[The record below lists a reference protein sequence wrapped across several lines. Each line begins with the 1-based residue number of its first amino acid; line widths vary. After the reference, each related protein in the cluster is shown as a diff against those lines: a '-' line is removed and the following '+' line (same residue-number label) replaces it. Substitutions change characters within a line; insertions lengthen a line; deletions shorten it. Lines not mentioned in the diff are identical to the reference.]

1 MALEL
6 KITIDELLIR
16 MKTNIP
22 DKSLVNVDFNRNMLH
37 FSPDMRKPE
46 GVLNTYPYFTSDI
59 QYPSQL
65 ENLEYIDRIEFFFN
79 KQEFTKRLKPLAKDK
94 TLDEEQSKINSEKN
108 ILTTLKLLFP
118 TTFPVVD
125 NLHESYDLIIK
136 KDSTLPLYAYLKNP
150 FYRRFYYSHLNLNGS
165 IFTFKKITWLND
177 ILNNPVYQQLFIEYN
192 RIVPPINKYLDDI
205 SDNNDKL
212 HKDIVEN
219 AEEITNKDTGLLEK
233 MLNASGEYFFTGRIK
248 EFIESLNIIYESSV
262 SDLNESESES
272 EKNEKITK
280 AIKNITELAT
290 DWKISEKKSS
300 SKYPELKKEIESKKS
315 SIIENIEKIKKN
327 YEEETNIKRCFKER
341 FTDLS
346 KESDFT
352 IPSEFEN
359 DLKNFLITTLSQYR
373 RPIRISSNH
382 KLQKYLEQ
390 KTNVDTVNFFYFL
403 EKAYQAFMNNSEFDT
418 ELKDLVNIG
427 VSTLTPGT
435 VGQRKREIHI
445 NCEFIGGEVNSKNIK
460 DIYCPFV
467 SDTLG
472 NKLKDYIEQNNIN
485 TSFWQLKTSEP
496 IFNIETNESTIV
508 NNNDSSGEKNYNN
521 TSSTNKNRDFLQN
534 SSNKTDSIVKK
545 VDEGAKNNFQSKIM
559 FNKGYSKEINEKI
572 KNVNSYKPD
581 LLLKSDNMYDFINS
595 RDKSITNFIT
605 EWNKDQYKNV
615 DLLVSM
621 QSKIKEYEAN
631 IDGAN
636 TKFKNKDFTTEQE
649 RLENKYKIASYNL
662 LIEVLKVLI
671 IDEDKKQRLNK
682 GGKSKTMRK
691 KSKSTKRNTL
701 KK

>member
-136 KDSTLPLYAYLKNP
+136 KESTLPLYAYLKNP

-212 HKDIVEN
+212 HKDIVQN
-219 AEEITNKDTGLLEK
+219 ADEIDNPDTGLLK
-233 MLNASGEYFFTGRIK
+233 QMLNASEENNFTVRIK
-248 EFIESLNIIYESSV
+248 DFIDSLDIIKKSSV
-262 SDLNESESES
+262 SDLTESES
-272 EKNEKITK
+272 EKTEKITK
-280 AIKNITELAT
+280 AIKNITDLAT

-300 SKYPELKKEIESKKS
+300 SKYPELKKEIDSKKS

-341 FTDLS
+341 FSDLS

-352 IPSEFEN
+352 LPSEFEN

-390 KTNVDTVNFFYFL
+390 KTNLDTVNFFYFL
-403 EKAYQAFMNNSEFDT
+403 EKAYQAFMNNNEFDT

-496 IFNIETNESTIV
+496 IFNIDTNESTNATSDTSDPKND
-508 NNNDSSGEKNYNN
+508 NNI
-521 TSSTNKNRDFLQN
+521 SSTNKNRDFLQK
-534 SSNKTDSIVKK
+534 SSNKTESIVKK

-581 LLLKSDNMYDFINS
+581 LLLKSDNMYDFIS
-595 RDKSITNFIT
+595 SKDKSITNFIT

-636 TKFKNKDFTTEQE
+636 TKFKNRDFTTEQE

>member
-125 NLHESYDLIIK
+125 NLHESYDLIVK

-212 HKDIVEN
+212 HKDIVQN
-219 AEEITNKDTGLLEK
+219 ADEIDNPDTGLLK
-233 MLNASGEYFFTGRIK
+233 QMLNASEEDDFTIRIK
-248 EFIESLNIIYESSV
+248 DFIESLNIIKNSSV
-262 SDLNESESES
+262 SELSESES
-272 EKNEKITK
+272 EKTETITK
-280 AIKNITELAT
+280 AIKDITELAEG
-290 DWKISEKKSS
+290 WKISQNKKS
-300 SKYPELKKEIESKKS
+300 KLYPELKKEIDSKKS
-315 SIIENIEKIKKN
+315 SIIENIEKIRKN

-341 FTDLS
+341 FSDLS
-346 KESDFT
+346 KEFDFSL
-352 IPSEFEN
+352 PSEFEN

-390 KTNVDTVNFFYFL
+390 KTNLDTVNFFYFL
-403 EKAYQAFMNNSEFDT
+403 EKAYQAFMNNNEFDT

-445 NCEFIGGEVNSKNIK
+445 NCEFIGGEVNSKNIT

-496 IFNIETNESTIV
+496 IFNIDTNESTNAIT
-508 NNNDSSGEKNYNN
+508 NTPDPKNYN
-521 TSSTNKNRDFLQN
+521 TSSTDKNRDLLQN
-534 SSNKTDSIVKK
+534 SSNKTESIVKK
-545 VDEGAKNNFQSKIM
+545 MDEGAKNNFQSKIM

-581 LLLKSDNMYDFINS
+581 LLLKSDNMYDFISS

-605 EWNKDQYKNV
+605 QWNKDQYKNV

>member
-6 KITIDELLIR
+6 NITIDELLIR

-22 DKSLVNVDFNRNMLH
+22 DKSLVNVDFNRSMLH
-37 FSPDMRKPE
+37 IPSDMRKPE

-59 QYPSQL
+59 KYPSQL
-65 ENLEYIDRIEFFFN
+65 ENLDYIDRIEFFFN
-79 KQEFTKRLKPLAKDK
+79 KQEFTKRLKPYAKEK
-94 TLDEEQSKINSEKN
+94 TLDEELTKSNSEKN
-108 ILTTLKLLFP
+108 VLTTLKLLFP

-136 KDSTLPLYAYLKNP
+136 RDSTLPLWAYIKNP

-165 IFTFKKITWLND
+165 IFTFKKVTWLND
-177 ILNNPVYQQLFIEYN
+177 ILNNPVYQQIFIEYN
-192 RIVPPINKYLDDI
+192 RIVPPINKYIDDL
-205 SDNNDKL
+205 SQDNNTALK
-212 HKDIVEN
+212 N
-219 AEEITNKDTGLLEK
+219 
-233 MLNASGEYFFTGRIK
+233 IK
-248 EFIESLNIIYESSV
+248 ESIVLLTDKEEGLFKKIKDSSGAPRYTDAINKLIDSLTEFQNTTVTTLTEEKTDEIQDYIDIIRNGLAPDWNIHSNTLKASKFL
-262 SDLNESESES
+262 DL
-272 EKNEKITK
+272 KNSID
-280 AIKNITELAT
+280 N
-290 DWKISEKKSS
+290 
-300 SKYPELKKEIESKKS
+300 EIESIQTNMKK
-315 SIIENIEKIKKN
+315 IEDN
-327 YEEETNIKRCFKER
+327 YNEETNIKRCFKER
-341 FTDLS
+341 FVELS
-346 KESDFT
+346 KDPDFSLPSD
-352 IPSEFEN
+352 FEN

-382 KLQKYLEQ
+382 KLQTYLEQ
-390 KTNVDTVNFFYFL
+390 KTNLDTIKFFHFL
-403 EKAYQAFMNNSEFDT
+403 EQAYQVFMNNTDFNE
-418 ELKDLVNIG
+418 EQKEIVNIG
-427 VSTLTPGT
+427 ISTLTPGT
-435 VGQRKREIHI
+435 VGQRKKEIHI
-445 NCEFIGGEVNSKNIK
+445 NCEFIGGEVNKDNIR

-472 NKLKDYIEQNNIN
+472 NKVKDYIEQNNIN
-485 TSFWQLKTSEP
+485 TTFWQLKTSEP
-496 IFNIETNESTIV
+496 IFNIETNEST
-508 NNNDSSGEKNYNN
+508 NASSDTSIPQIDNN
-521 TSSTNKNRDFLQN
+521 TSSSNKNRDFLQK
-534 SSNKTDSIVKK
+534 SSNKTESIVKK
-545 VDEGAKNNFQSKIM
+545 VDESAKNNFQSKIM
-559 FNKGYSKEINEKI
+559 FSKGYSKEINEKI
-572 KNVNSYKPD
+572 KIVNAYKPD
-581 LLLKSDNMYDFINS
+581 LFLKSDNMYDFISS

>member
-37 FSPDMRKPE
+37 IPSDMRKPE

-59 QYPSQL
+59 KYPSQL
-65 ENLEYIDRIEFFFN
+65 ENLDYIDRIEFFFN
-79 KQEFTKRLKPLAKDK
+79 KQEFTKRLKPYVKEK
-94 TLDEEQSKINSEKN
+94 TLDEELTKSNSEKN
-108 ILTTLKLLFP
+108 VLTTLKLLFP

-136 KDSTLPLYAYLKNP
+136 RDSTLPLWAFLKNP
-150 FYRRFYYSHLNLNGS
+150 LNRKFYYSHLNLNGT
-165 IFTFKKITWLND
+165 IFTFKKVTWLND
-177 ILNNPVYQQLFIEYN
+177 ILNNPVYQQIFIEYN
-192 RIVPPINKYLDDI
+192 RIVPPINKYLDDL
-205 SDNNDKL
+205 SQDNNTAL
-212 HKDIVEN
+212 EN
-219 AEEITNKDTGLLEK
+219 IKKSILLLTNDEGLFQK
-233 MLNASGEYFFTGRIK
+233 MLKAAGSSNYPKPIK
-248 EFIESLNIIYESSV
+248 DLITSLTEIGKTTVTTLTEEKTNEFQANI
-262 SDLNESESES
+262 
-272 EKNEKITK
+272 K
-280 AIKNITELAT
+280 AIEN
-290 DWKISEKKSS
+290 
-300 SKYPELKKEIESKKS
+300 PLKDRWTIDGKTSAMEFPDLKASIDNEIESIQTNMKK
-315 SIIENIEKIKKN
+315 IEDN

-341 FTDLS
+341 FVEIS
-346 KESDFT
+346 KDPVFSL
-352 IPSEFEN
+352 PSEFEN

-382 KLQKYLEQ
+382 KLQTYLEQ
-390 KTNVDTVNFFYFL
+390 KTNLDTIKFFHFL
-403 EKAYQAFMNNSEFDT
+403 EQAYQAFMNNTDFNE
-418 ELKDLVNIG
+418 EQKELVNIG
-427 VSTLTPGT
+427 ISTLTPGT
-435 VGQRKREIHI
+435 VGQRKKEIHI
-445 NCEFIGGEVNSKNIK
+445 NCELIGGEVNKNNIR

-485 TSFWQLKTSEP
+485 TTFWQLKTSEP
-496 IFNIETNESTIV
+496 IFNIETNESTNATSDTSEPKND
-508 NNNDSSGEKNYNN
+508 NNI
-521 TSSTNKNRDFLQN
+521 SSTNKNRDFLQK
-534 SSNKTDSIVKK
+534 SSNKTESIVKK

-572 KNVNSYKPD
+572 KNVNAYKPD
-581 LLLKSDNMYDFINS
+581 LLLKSDNMYDFIS
-595 RDKSITNFIT
+595 SKDKSIINFIT

-631 IDGAN
+631 IDGAK

-649 RLENKYKIASYNL
+649 RLENNYKIASYNL

-671 IDEDKKQRLNK
+671 IDEDKKQKLNK

-691 KSKSTKRNTL
+691 KFKSTKRNTL

>member
-6 KITIDELLIR
+6 NITIDELLIR

-22 DKSLVNVDFNRNMLH
+22 DKSLVNVDFNRSMLH
-37 FSPDMRKPE
+37 IPSDMRKPE

-59 QYPSQL
+59 KYPSQL
-65 ENLEYIDRIEFFFN
+65 ENLDYIDRIEFFFN
-79 KQEFTKRLKPLAKDK
+79 KQEFTKRLKPYAKEK
-94 TLDEEQSKINSEKN
+94 TLDEELTKSNSEKN
-108 ILTTLKLLFP
+108 VLTTLKLLFP

-136 KDSTLPLYAYLKNP
+136 RDSTLPLWAYIKNP

-165 IFTFKKITWLND
+165 IFTFKKVTWLND
-177 ILNNPVYQQLFIEYN
+177 ILNNPVYQQIFIEYN
-192 RIVPPINKYLDDI
+192 RIVPPINKYIDDL
-205 SDNNDKL
+205 SQDNNTALK
-212 HKDIVEN
+212 N
-219 AEEITNKDTGLLEK
+219 
-233 MLNASGEYFFTGRIK
+233 IK
-248 EFIESLNIIYESSV
+248 ESIVLLTDKEEGLFKKIKDSSGAPRYTDAINKLIDSLTEFQNTTVTTLTEEKTDEIQEYIDIIINGLAPDWNIYGNTLKASKFI
-262 SDLNESESES
+262 DL
-272 EKNEKITK
+272 KNSID
-280 AIKNITELAT
+280 N
-290 DWKISEKKSS
+290 
-300 SKYPELKKEIESKKS
+300 EIESIQTNMKK
-315 SIIENIEKIKKN
+315 IEDN
-327 YEEETNIKRCFKER
+327 YNEETNIKRCFKER
-341 FTDLS
+341 FVELS
-346 KESDFT
+346 KDPDFSLPSD
-352 IPSEFEN
+352 FEN

-382 KLQKYLEQ
+382 KLQTYLEQ
-390 KTNVDTVNFFYFL
+390 KTNLDTIKFFHFL
-403 EKAYQAFMNNSEFDT
+403 EQAYQAFMNNTDFNE
-418 ELKDLVNIG
+418 EQKEIVNIG
-427 VSTLTPGT
+427 ISTLTPGT
-435 VGQRKREIHI
+435 VGQRKKEIHI
-445 NCEFIGGEVNSKNIK
+445 NCEFIGGEVNKDNIR

-472 NKLKDYIEQNNIN
+472 NKVKDYIEQNNIN
-485 TSFWQLKTSEP
+485 TTFWQLKTSEP
-496 IFNIETNESTIV
+496 IFNIETNESTNASNDTSV
-508 NNNDSSGEKNYNN
+508 PNNDNNISSK
-521 TSSTNKNRDFLQN
+521 NKNRDFLQN
-534 SSNKTDSIVKK
+534 STNKKDSIINK

-572 KNVNSYKPD
+572 KNVNAYKPD
-581 LLLKSDNMYDFINS
+581 LLLKSDNMYDFISS
-595 RDKSITNFIT
+595 RDKSILNFIT
-605 EWNKDQYKNV
+605 EWNKEQYKNV
-615 DLLVSM
+615 DLLVYM

>member
-22 DKSLVNVDFNRNMLH
+22 DKSLVNVDFNRSMLH
-37 FSPDMRKPE
+37 IPSDMRKPE

-59 QYPSQL
+59 KYPSQL
-65 ENLEYIDRIEFFFN
+65 ENLDYIDRIEFFFN
-79 KQEFTKRLKPLAKDK
+79 KQEFTKRLKPYAKEK
-94 TLDEEQSKINSEKN
+94 TLDEELTKSNSEKN
-108 ILTTLKLLFP
+108 VLTTLKLLFP

-136 KDSTLPLYAYLKNP
+136 RDSTLPLWAYIKNP

-165 IFTFKKITWLND
+165 IFTFKKVTWLND
-177 ILNNPVYQQLFIEYN
+177 ILNNPVYQQIFIEYN
-192 RIVPPINKYLDDI
+192 RIVPPINKYLDDL
-205 SDNNDKL
+205 SQDNNTAL
-212 HKDIVEN
+212 EN
-219 AEEITNKDTGLLEK
+219 IKKSILLLIDDEGLFKK
-233 MLNASGEYFFTGRIK
+233 MLKAAGSDSYPKPIRDLIT
-248 EFIESLNIIYESSV
+248 SL
-262 SDLNESESES
+262 
-272 EKNEKITK
+272 
-280 AIKNITELAT
+280 TELQDTNVITLTEEKT
-290 DWKISEKKSS
+290 DKIQANINAIEN
-300 SKYPELKKEIESKKS
+300 PLKDKWTIDGKTSAMDFPDLKASIDNEIESIQTNMKK
-315 SIIENIEKIKKN
+315 IEDN

-341 FTDLS
+341 FVEIS
-346 KESDFT
+346 KDPDFSL
-352 IPSEFEN
+352 PSEFEN

-382 KLQKYLEQ
+382 KLQTYLEQ
-390 KTNVDTVNFFYFL
+390 KTNLDTIKFFHFL
-403 EKAYQAFMNNSEFDT
+403 EQAYQAFMNNTDFNE
-418 ELKDLVNIG
+418 EQKELVNIG
-427 VSTLTPGT
+427 ISTLTPGT
-435 VGQRKREIHI
+435 VGQRKKEIHI
-445 NCEFIGGEVNSKNIK
+445 NCEFIGGEVNKDNIR

-485 TSFWQLKTSEP
+485 TTFWQLKTSEP
-496 IFNIETNESTIV
+496 IFNIETNESTNATSDTSDPKND
-508 NNNDSSGEKNYNN
+508 NNI
-521 TSSTNKNRDFLQN
+521 SSTNKNRDFLQK
-534 SSNKTDSIVKK
+534 SSNKTESIVKK

-572 KNVNSYKPD
+572 KNVNAYKPD
-581 LLLKSDNMYDFINS
+581 LLLKSDNMYDFIS
-595 RDKSITNFIT
+595 SKDKSIINFIT

-631 IDGAN
+631 IDGAK

-649 RLENKYKIASYNL
+649 RLENNYKIASYNL

>member
-22 DKSLVNVDFNRNMLH
+22 DKSLVNVDFNRSMLH
-37 FSPDMRKPE
+37 IPSDMRKPE

-59 QYPSQL
+59 KYPSQL
-65 ENLEYIDRIEFFFN
+65 ENLDYIDRIEFFFN
-79 KQEFTKRLKPLAKDK
+79 KQEFTKRLKPYAKEK
-94 TLDEEQSKINSEKN
+94 TLDEELTKSNSEKN
-108 ILTTLKLLFP
+108 VLTTLKLLFP

-136 KDSTLPLYAYLKNP
+136 RDSTLPLWAYIKNP

-177 ILNNPVYQQLFIEYN
+177 ILNNPVYQQIFIEYN
-192 RIVPPINKYLDDI
+192 RIVPPINKYIDEL
-205 SDNNDKL
+205 SQDNNTAY
-212 HKDIVEN
+212 EN
-219 AEEITNKDTGLLEK
+219 IQQSIILLIDDEGLFKK
-233 MLNASGEYFFTGRIK
+233 MLDASGATNYTDSIKNLRTSLTDFQETTFSEFTEQTDAIQA
-248 EFIESLNIIYESSV
+248 FIETNLAPGWQISNGKPAKEISS
-262 SDLNESESES
+262 
-272 EKNEKITK
+272 
-280 AIKNITELAT
+280 
-290 DWKISEKKSS
+290 
-300 SKYPELKKEIESKKS
+300 ELKESIDNEIESIKTNMKKFQ
-315 SIIENIEKIKKN
+315 EN

-341 FTDLS
+341 FVEIS
-346 KESDFT
+346 KDPDFSL
-352 IPSEFEN
+352 PSEFEN

-382 KLQKYLEQ
+382 KLQTYLEQ
-390 KTNVDTVNFFYFL
+390 KTNLDTIKFFHFL
-403 EKAYQAFMNNSEFDT
+403 EQAYQAFMNNTDFNE
-418 ELKDLVNIG
+418 EQKELVNIG
-427 VSTLTPGT
+427 ISTLTPGT
-435 VGQRKREIHI
+435 VGQRKKEIHI
-445 NCEFIGGEVNSKNIK
+445 NCEFIGGEVNKDNIR

-485 TSFWQLKTSEP
+485 TTFWQLKTSEP
-496 IFNIETNESTIV
+496 IFNIETNESTNATSDTSDPKND
-508 NNNDSSGEKNYNN
+508 NNI
-521 TSSTNKNRDFLQN
+521 SSTNKNRDLLQN
-534 SSNKTDSIVKK
+534 SSNKTESIVKK

-581 LLLKSDNMYDFINS
+581 LLLKSDNMYDFIS
-595 RDKSITNFIT
+595 SKDKSITNFIT

-631 IDGAN
+631 IDGAK

-649 RLENKYKIASYNL
+649 RLENNYKIASYNL

>member
-22 DKSLVNVDFNRNMLH
+22 DKSLVNVDFNRSMLH
-37 FSPDMRKPE
+37 IPSDMRKPE

-59 QYPSQL
+59 KYPSQL
-65 ENLEYIDRIEFFFN
+65 ENLDYIDRIEFFFN
-79 KQEFTKRLKPLAKDK
+79 KQEFTKRLKPYAKEK
-94 TLDEEQSKINSEKN
+94 TLDEELTKSNSEKN
-108 ILTTLKLLFP
+108 VLTTLKLLFP

-136 KDSTLPLYAYLKNP
+136 RDSTLPLWAYIKNP

-165 IFTFKKITWLND
+165 IFTFKKVTWLND
-177 ILNNPVYQQLFIEYN
+177 ILNNPVYQQIFIEYN
-192 RIVPPINKYLDDI
+192 RIVPPINKYLDDL
-205 SDNNDKL
+205 SQDNNTAL
-212 HKDIVEN
+212 EN
-219 AEEITNKDTGLLEK
+219 IKKSILLLIEDEGLFQK
-233 MLNASGEYFFTGRIK
+233 IK
-248 EFIESLNIIYESSV
+248 EASKATNYTDIIINLMNSLQELQDTTVTILTEEKTDEIQDYIDIIKKGLTPEWNIYGRTLKASQFP
-262 SDLNESESES
+262 DL
-272 EKNEKITK
+272 K
-280 AIKNITELAT
+280 ASIDN
-290 DWKISEKKSS
+290 
-300 SKYPELKKEIESKKS
+300 EIESIQTNMKK
-315 SIIENIEKIKKN
+315 IEDN

-341 FTDLS
+341 FVEIS
-346 KESDFT
+346 KDPDFSL
-352 IPSEFEN
+352 PSEFEN

-382 KLQKYLEQ
+382 KLQTYLEQ
-390 KTNVDTVNFFYFL
+390 KTNLDTIKFFHFL
-403 EKAYQAFMNNSEFDT
+403 EQAYQAFMNNTDFNE
-418 ELKDLVNIG
+418 EQKELVNIG
-427 VSTLTPGT
+427 ISTLTPGT
-435 VGQRKREIHI
+435 VGQRKKEIHI
-445 NCEFIGGEVNSKNIK
+445 NCEFIGGEVNKDNIR

-485 TSFWQLKTSEP
+485 TTFWQLKTSEP
-496 IFNIETNESTIV
+496 IFNIETNESTNASSDNSIPK
-508 NNNDSSGEKNYNN
+508 NDNN

-534 SSNKTDSIVKK
+534 SSNKTESIVKK

-572 KNVNSYKPD
+572 KNVNAYKPD
-581 LLLKSDNMYDFINS
+581 LLLKSDNMYDFIS
-595 RDKSITNFIT
+595 SKDKSITNFIT

-631 IDGAN
+631 IDGAK

-649 RLENKYKIASYNL
+649 RLENNYKIASYNL

-671 IDEDKKQRLNK
+671 IDEDKKQKLNK

>member
-79 KQEFTKRLKPLAKDK
+79 KQEFTKRLKPFAKNK

-212 HKDIVEN
+212 HKDIVQN
-219 AEEITNKDTGLLEK
+219 ADEIANPDTGLLK
-233 MLNASGEYFFTGRIK
+233 QMLNASEEDDFTIRIK
-248 EFIESLNIIYESSV
+248 DFIESLNIIKNSSV
-262 SDLNESESES
+262 SELTESESES
-272 EKNEKITK
+272 EKIEK
-280 AIKNITELAT
+280 AIKNITELAK
-290 DWKISEKKSS
+290 DWQISLNTS
-300 SKYPELKKEIESKKS
+300 SKLYPELKKEIDSKKS
-315 SIIENIEKIKKN
+315 SIIENIEKIRKN

-341 FTDLS
+341 FSDLS
-346 KESDFT
+346 KESDFSL
-352 IPSEFEN
+352 PSEFEN

-390 KTNVDTVNFFYFL
+390 KTNLDTVNFFYFL
-403 EKAYQAFMNNSEFDT
+403 EKAYQAFMNNNEFDT

-496 IFNIETNESTIV
+496 IFNIDTNESTNAIT
-508 NNNDSSGEKNYNN
+508 NTPDPKNYN
-521 TSSTNKNRDFLQN
+521 TSSTDKNRDLLQN
-534 SSNKTDSIVKK
+534 SSNKTESIVKL
-545 VDEGAKNNFQSKIM
+545 DEGAKNNFQSKIM

-581 LLLKSDNMYDFINS
+581 LLLKSDNMYDFISS

-605 EWNKDQYKNV
+605 QWNKDQYKNV

>member
-1 MALEL
+1 
-6 KITIDELLIR
+6 
-16 MKTNIP
+16 
-22 DKSLVNVDFNRNMLH
+22 
-37 FSPDMRKPE
+37 
-46 GVLNTYPYFTSDI
+46 
-59 QYPSQL
+59 
-65 ENLEYIDRIEFFFN
+65 
-79 KQEFTKRLKPLAKDK
+79 
-94 TLDEEQSKINSEKN
+94 
-108 ILTTLKLLFP
+108 
-118 TTFPVVD
+118 
-125 NLHESYDLIIK
+125 
-136 KDSTLPLYAYLKNP
+136 
-150 FYRRFYYSHLNLNGS
+150 
-165 IFTFKKITWLND
+165 
-177 ILNNPVYQQLFIEYN
+177 
-192 RIVPPINKYLDDI
+192 
-205 SDNNDKL
+205 
-212 HKDIVEN
+212 
-219 AEEITNKDTGLLEK
+219 
-233 MLNASGEYFFTGRIK
+233 
-248 EFIESLNIIYESSV
+248 
-262 SDLNESESES
+262 
-272 EKNEKITK
+272 
-280 AIKNITELAT
+280 
-290 DWKISEKKSS
+290 
-300 SKYPELKKEIESKKS
+300 
-315 SIIENIEKIKKN
+315 
-327 YEEETNIKRCFKER
+327 
-341 FTDLS
+341 
-346 KESDFT
+346 
-352 IPSEFEN
+352 
-359 DLKNFLITTLSQYR
+359 
-373 RPIRISSNH
+373 
-382 KLQKYLEQ
+382 
-390 KTNVDTVNFFYFL
+390 
-403 EKAYQAFMNNSEFDT
+403 MNNNEFDT

-445 NCEFIGGEVNSKNIK
+445 NCEFIGGEVNSKNIT

-496 IFNIETNESTIV
+496 IFNIDTNESTNAIS
-508 NNNDSSGEKNYNN
+508 DTPDPKNYN
-521 TSSTNKNRDFLQN
+521 TSSTDKNRDLLQN
-534 SSNKTDSIVKK
+534 SSNKTESIIKK

-581 LLLKSDNMYDFINS
+581 LLLKSDNMYDFISS

-605 EWNKDQYKNV
+605 QWNKDQYKNV

>member
-79 KQEFTKRLKPLAKDK
+79 KQEFTKRLKPFAKNK

-212 HKDIVEN
+212 HKDIVQN
-219 AEEITNKDTGLLEK
+219 ADEIANPDTGLLK
-233 MLNASGEYFFTGRIK
+233 QMLNASEEDDFTGRIK
-248 EFIESLNIIYESSV
+248 DFIESLNIIKNSSV
-262 SDLNESESES
+262 SELTESES
-272 EKNEKITK
+272 EKIEK
-280 AIKNITELAT
+280 AIKNITELAK
-290 DWKISEKKSS
+290 DWQISLKTS
-300 SKYPELKKEIESKKS
+300 SKLYPELKKEIDSKKS
-315 SIIENIEKIKKN
+315 SIIENIEKIRKN

-341 FTDLS
+341 FSDLS
-346 KESDFT
+346 KESDFSL
-352 IPSEFEN
+352 PSEFEN

-390 KTNVDTVNFFYFL
+390 KTNLDTVNFFYFL
-403 EKAYQAFMNNSEFDT
+403 EKAYQAFMNNNEFDT

-496 IFNIETNESTIV
+496 IFNIDTNESTNPIT
-508 NNNDSSGEKNYNN
+508 NTSNPKNYN
-521 TSSTNKNRDFLQN
+521 TSSTDKNRDLLQN
-534 SSNKTDSIVKK
+534 SSNKTESIVKK
-545 VDEGAKNNFQSKIM
+545 VDEAAKNNFQSKIM

-581 LLLKSDNMYDFINS
+581 LFLKSDNMYDFISS

-631 IDGAN
+631 IDGAK

-649 RLENKYKIASYNL
+649 RLENNYKIASYNL

>member
-6 KITIDELLIR
+6 NITIDELLIR

-22 DKSLVNVDFNRNMLH
+22 DKSLVNVDFNRSMLH
-37 FSPDMRKPE
+37 IPSDMRKPE

-59 QYPSQL
+59 KYPSQL
-65 ENLEYIDRIEFFFN
+65 ENLDYIDRIEFFFN
-79 KQEFTKRLKPLAKDK
+79 KQEFTKRLKPYAKEK
-94 TLDEEQSKINSEKN
+94 TLDEELTKSNSEKN
-108 ILTTLKLLFP
+108 VLTTLKLLFP

-136 KDSTLPLYAYLKNP
+136 RDSTLPLWAYIKNP

-165 IFTFKKITWLND
+165 IFTFKKVTWLND
-177 ILNNPVYQQLFIEYN
+177 ILNNPVYQQIFIEYN
-192 RIVPPINKYLDDI
+192 RIVPPINKYIDDL
-205 SDNNDKL
+205 SQDNNTALK
-212 HKDIVEN
+212 N
-219 AEEITNKDTGLLEK
+219 
-233 MLNASGEYFFTGRIK
+233 IK
-248 EFIESLNIIYESSV
+248 ESIVLLTDKEEGLFKKIKDSSGAPRYTDAINKLIDSLTEFQNTTVTTLTEEKTDEIQDYIDIIRNGLAPDWNIHSNTLKASKFL
-262 SDLNESESES
+262 DL
-272 EKNEKITK
+272 KNSID
-280 AIKNITELAT
+280 N
-290 DWKISEKKSS
+290 
-300 SKYPELKKEIESKKS
+300 EIESIQTNMKK
-315 SIIENIEKIKKN
+315 IEDN
-327 YEEETNIKRCFKER
+327 YNEETNIKRCFKER
-341 FTDLS
+341 FVELS
-346 KESDFT
+346 KDPDFSLPSD
-352 IPSEFEN
+352 FEN

-382 KLQKYLEQ
+382 KLQTYLEQ
-390 KTNVDTVNFFYFL
+390 KTNLDTIKFFHFL
-403 EKAYQAFMNNSEFDT
+403 EQAYQAFMNNTDFNE
-418 ELKDLVNIG
+418 EQKEIVNIG
-427 VSTLTPGT
+427 ISTLTPGT
-435 VGQRKREIHI
+435 VGQRKKEIHI
-445 NCEFIGGEVNSKNIK
+445 NCEFIGGEVNKDNIR

-472 NKLKDYIEQNNIN
+472 NKVKDYIEQNNIN
-485 TSFWQLKTSEP
+485 TTFWQLKTSEP
-496 IFNIETNESTIV
+496 IFNIETNEST
-508 NNNDSSGEKNYNN
+508 NASSDTSIPQIDNN
-521 TSSTNKNRDFLQN
+521 TSSSNKNRDFLQK
-534 SSNKTDSIVKK
+534 SSNKTESIVKK
-545 VDEGAKNNFQSKIM
+545 VDESAKNNFQSKIM
-559 FNKGYSKEINEKI
+559 FSKGYSKEINEKI
-572 KNVNSYKPD
+572 KIVNAYKPD
-581 LLLKSDNMYDFINS
+581 LFLKSDNMYDFISS

-636 TKFKNKDFTTEQE
+636 TKFKNKDFTTEEE

>member
-79 KQEFTKRLKPLAKDK
+79 KQEFTKRLKPFAKNK

-212 HKDIVEN
+212 HKDIVQK
-219 AEEITNKDTGLLEK
+219 ADEIANLDTGLLK
-233 MLNASGEYFFTGRIK
+233 QMLNASEEDDFTGRIK
-248 EFIESLNIIYESSV
+248 DFIESLNIIKNSSV
-262 SDLNESESES
+262 SELTESES
-272 EKNEKITK
+272 EKIEK
-280 AIKNITELAT
+280 AIKDITDLAEG
-290 DWKISEKKSS
+290 WKISQNKT
-300 SKYPELKKEIESKKS
+300 SKLYPELKKEIDSKKS
-315 SIIENIEKIKKN
+315 SIIENIEKIRKN

-341 FTDLS
+341 FSDLS
-346 KESDFT
+346 KESDFSL
-352 IPSEFEN
+352 PSEFEN

-390 KTNVDTVNFFYFL
+390 KTNLDTVNFFYFL
-403 EKAYQAFMNNSEFDT
+403 EKAYQAFMNNNEFDT

-496 IFNIETNESTIV
+496 IFNIDTNESTNPIT
-508 NNNDSSGEKNYNN
+508 NTSNPKNYN
-521 TSSTNKNRDFLQN
+521 TSSTDKNRDLLQN
-534 SSNKTDSIVKK
+534 SSNKTESIVKK
-545 VDEGAKNNFQSKIM
+545 VDEAAKNNFQSKIM

-581 LLLKSDNMYDFINS
+581 LFLKSDNMYDFISS

-631 IDGAN
+631 IDGAK

-649 RLENKYKIASYNL
+649 RLENNYKIASYNL

>member
-94 TLDEEQSKINSEKN
+94 TLDEEQIKINSEKN

-125 NLHESYDLIIK
+125 NLHESYDLIVK

-192 RIVPPINKYLDDI
+192 RIVPPINKYIDDLSEDNNTAYENIQQSIILLTDGEKHLFKKMLDASGATNYTVPINNLIKSLNELKNTTVSSFTENKTDAIQNNIDNIEKGLTSEWQISNGVPANDI
-205 SDNNDKL
+205 S
-212 HKDIVEN
+212 
-219 AEEITNKDTGLLEK
+219 
-233 MLNASGEYFFTGRIK
+233 S
-248 EFIESLNIIYESSV
+248 
-262 SDLNESESES
+262 
-272 EKNEKITK
+272 
-280 AIKNITELAT
+280 
-290 DWKISEKKSS
+290 
-300 SKYPELKKEIESKKS
+300 ELKESIDNEIESIQTNLKKL
-315 SIIENIEKIKKN
+315 EEN
-327 YEEETNIKRCFKER
+327 YEQEKNIKRCFKER
-341 FTDLS
+341 FSDLS
-346 KESDFT
+346 KESDFSL
-352 IPSEFEN
+352 PNEFEN

-390 KTNVDTVNFFYFL
+390 KTNLDTVNFFYFL
-403 EKAYQAFMNNSEFDT
+403 EKAYQAFMNNNEFDT

-445 NCEFIGGEVNSKNIK
+445 NCEFIGGEVNSKNIT

-496 IFNIETNESTIV
+496 IFNIDTNESTNAIS
-508 NNNDSSGEKNYNN
+508 DTSDPKNYNN
-521 TSSTNKNRDFLQN
+521 TSSTNKNRDLLQN
-534 SSNKTDSIVKK
+534 SSNKTESIIKK

-581 LLLKSDNMYDFINS
+581 LLLKSDNMYDFISS

-605 EWNKDQYKNV
+605 QWNKDQYKNV

>member
-22 DKSLVNVDFNRNMLH
+22 DKSLVNVDFNRSMLH
-37 FSPDMRKPE
+37 IPSDMRKPE

-59 QYPSQL
+59 KYPSQL
-65 ENLEYIDRIEFFFN
+65 ENLDYIDRIEFFFN
-79 KQEFTKRLKPLAKDK
+79 KQEFTKRLKPYAKEK
-94 TLDEEQSKINSEKN
+94 TLDEELTKSNSEKN
-108 ILTTLKLLFP
+108 VLTTLKLLFP

-136 KDSTLPLYAYLKNP
+136 RDSTLPLWAYIKNP

-165 IFTFKKITWLND
+165 IFTFKKVTWLND
-177 ILNNPVYQQLFIEYN
+177 ILNNPVYQQIFIEYN
-192 RIVPPINKYLDDI
+192 RIVPPINKYIDDL
-205 SDNNDKL
+205 SQDNNTAL
-212 HKDIVEN
+212 EN
-219 AEEITNKDTGLLEK
+219 IKRSILLLTNDEGLFQK
-233 MLNASGEYFFTGRIK
+233 IK
-248 EFIESLNIIYESSV
+248 EHSKAPNYTDIIINLMNSLQELQDINVITLTEEKTDEIQDYIDIIKKGLTPEWNIHGRNLKASQFPDLKESIDN
-262 SDLNESESES
+262 
-272 EKNEKITK
+272 
-280 AIKNITELAT
+280 
-290 DWKISEKKSS
+290 
-300 SKYPELKKEIESKKS
+300 EIES
-315 SIIENIEKIKKN
+315 IQTNIKKLEDN

-341 FTDLS
+341 FVEIS
-346 KESDFT
+346 KDPDFNL
-352 IPSEFEN
+352 PSEFEN

-382 KLQKYLEQ
+382 KLQTYLEQ
-390 KTNVDTVNFFYFL
+390 KTNLDTIKFFHFL
-403 EKAYQAFMNNSEFDT
+403 EQAYQAFMNNTDFNE
-418 ELKDLVNIG
+418 EQKELVNIG
-427 VSTLTPGT
+427 ISTLTPGT
-435 VGQRKREIHI
+435 VGQRKKEIHI
-445 NCEFIGGEVNSKNIK
+445 NCEFIGGEVNKNNIR

-485 TSFWQLKTSEP
+485 TTFWQLKTSEP
-496 IFNIETNESTIV
+496 IFNIETNESTNASSDTSEPKND
-508 NNNDSSGEKNYNN
+508 NNI
-521 TSSTNKNRDFLQN
+521 SSTNKNRDFLQK
-534 SSNKTDSIVKK
+534 SSNKTESIVKK

-572 KNVNSYKPD
+572 KNVNAYKPD
-581 LLLKSDNMYDFINS
+581 LLLKSDNMYDFIS
-595 RDKSITNFIT
+595 SKDKSITNFIT

-631 IDGAN
+631 IDGAK

-649 RLENKYKIASYNL
+649 RLENNYKIASYNL

>member
-22 DKSLVNVDFNRNMLH
+22 DKSLVNVDFNRSMLH
-37 FSPDMRKPE
+37 IPSDMRKPE

-59 QYPSQL
+59 KYPSQL
-65 ENLEYIDRIEFFFN
+65 ENLDYIDRIEFFFN
-79 KQEFTKRLKPLAKDK
+79 KQEFTKRLKPYAKEK
-94 TLDEEQSKINSEKN
+94 TLDEELTKSNSEKN
-108 ILTTLKLLFP
+108 VLTTLKLLFP

-136 KDSTLPLYAYLKNP
+136 RDSTLPLWAYIKNP

-165 IFTFKKITWLND
+165 IFTFKKVTWLND
-177 ILNNPVYQQLFIEYN
+177 ILNNPVYQQIFIEYN
-192 RIVPPINKYLDDI
+192 RIVPPINKYLDDL
-205 SDNNDKL
+205 SQENNTAL
-212 HKDIVEN
+212 EN
-219 AEEITNKDTGLLEK
+219 IKKSILLLTNDEGLFQK
-233 MLNASGEYFFTGRIK
+233 IK
-248 EFIESLNIIYESSV
+248 EASKADNYTDVIINLMNSLQELQDTTVTILTEEKTDEIQDYIDIIKKGLTPEWNIHGRNLKASQFP
-262 SDLNESESES
+262 DL
-272 EKNEKITK
+272 K
-280 AIKNITELAT
+280 ASIDN
-290 DWKISEKKSS
+290 
-300 SKYPELKKEIESKKS
+300 EIESIQTNMKK
-315 SIIENIEKIKKN
+315 IEDN

-341 FTDLS
+341 FVEIS
-346 KESDFT
+346 KDPDFSL
-352 IPSEFEN
+352 PSEFEN

-382 KLQKYLEQ
+382 KLQTYLEQ
-390 KTNVDTVNFFYFL
+390 KTNLDTIKFFHFL
-403 EKAYQAFMNNSEFDT
+403 EQAYQAFMNNTDFNE
-418 ELKDLVNIG
+418 EQKELVNIG
-427 VSTLTPGT
+427 ISTLTPGT
-435 VGQRKREIHI
+435 VGQRKKEIHI
-445 NCEFIGGEVNSKNIK
+445 NCEFIGGEVNKNNIR

-485 TSFWQLKTSEP
+485 TTFWQLKTSEP
-496 IFNIETNESTIV
+496 IFNIETNEST
-508 NNNDSSGEKNYNN
+508 NATSDTSDPKNDNN

-534 SSNKTDSIVKK
+534 SSNKTESIVKK

-572 KNVNSYKPD
+572 KNVNAYKPD
-581 LLLKSDNMYDFINS
+581 LLLKSDNMYDFIS
-595 RDKSITNFIT
+595 SKDKSITNFIT

-631 IDGAN
+631 IDGAK

-649 RLENKYKIASYNL
+649 RLENNYKIASYNL

>member
-22 DKSLVNVDFNRNMLH
+22 DKSLVNVDFNRSMLH
-37 FSPDMRKPE
+37 IPSDMRKPE

-59 QYPSQL
+59 KYPSQL
-65 ENLEYIDRIEFFFN
+65 ENLDYIDRIEFFFN
-79 KQEFTKRLKPLAKDK
+79 KQEFTKRLKPYAKEK
-94 TLDEEQSKINSEKN
+94 TLDEELTKSNSEKN
-108 ILTTLKLLFP
+108 VLTTLKLLFP

-136 KDSTLPLYAYLKNP
+136 RDSTLPLWAYIKNP

-177 ILNNPVYQQLFIEYN
+177 ILNNPVYQQIFIEYN
-192 RIVPPINKYLDDI
+192 RIVPPINKYIDEL
-205 SDNNDKL
+205 SQDNNTAY
-212 HKDIVEN
+212 EN
-219 AEEITNKDTGLLEK
+219 IQQSIILLIDDEGLFKK
-233 MLNASGEYFFTGRIK
+233 MLDASGATNYTDSIKNLRTSLTDFQETTFSEFTEQTDAIQA
-248 EFIESLNIIYESSV
+248 FIETNLAPGWQISNGKPAKEISS
-262 SDLNESESES
+262 
-272 EKNEKITK
+272 
-280 AIKNITELAT
+280 
-290 DWKISEKKSS
+290 
-300 SKYPELKKEIESKKS
+300 ELKESIDNEIESIKTNMKKFQ
-315 SIIENIEKIKKN
+315 EN

-341 FTDLS
+341 FVEIS
-346 KESDFT
+346 KDPDFSL
-352 IPSEFEN
+352 PSEFEN

-382 KLQKYLEQ
+382 KLQTYLEQ
-390 KTNVDTVNFFYFL
+390 KTNLDTIKFFHFL
-403 EKAYQAFMNNSEFDT
+403 EQAYQAFMNNTDFNE
-418 ELKDLVNIG
+418 EQKELVNIG
-427 VSTLTPGT
+427 ISTLTPGT
-435 VGQRKREIHI
+435 VGQRKKEIHI
-445 NCEFIGGEVNSKNIK
+445 NCEFIGGEVNKDNIR

-485 TSFWQLKTSEP
+485 TTFWQLKTSEP
-496 IFNIETNESTIV
+496 IFNIETNESTNATSDTSDPKND
-508 NNNDSSGEKNYNN
+508 NNI
-521 TSSTNKNRDFLQN
+521 SSTNKNRDLLQN
-534 SSNKTDSIVKK
+534 SSNKTESIVKK

-572 KNVNSYKPD
+572 KNVNAYKPD
-581 LLLKSDNMYDFINS
+581 LLLKSDNMYDFIS
-595 RDKSITNFIT
+595 SKDKSITNFIT
-605 EWNKDQYKNV
+605 EWNKEQYKNV

>member
-125 NLHESYDLIIK
+125 NLHESYDLIVK

-212 HKDIVEN
+212 HKDIVQN
-219 AEEITNKDTGLLEK
+219 ADEIANPDTGLLK
-233 MLNASGEYFFTGRIK
+233 QMLNASEEDDFTIRIK
-248 EFIESLNIIYESSV
+248 DFIESLNIIKDSSV
-262 SDLNESESES
+262 SELSESES
-272 EKNEKITK
+272 EKTETITK
-280 AIKNITELAT
+280 AIKDITELAEG
-290 DWKISEKKSS
+290 WKISQNKKSRL
-300 SKYPELKKEIESKKS
+300 YPELKKEIDSKKS
-315 SIIENIEKIKKN
+315 SIIENIEKIRKN

-341 FTDLS
+341 FSDLS
-346 KESDFT
+346 KESDFSL
-352 IPSEFEN
+352 PSEFEN

-390 KTNVDTVNFFYFL
+390 KT
-403 EKAYQAFMNNSEFDT
+403 
-418 ELKDLVNIG
+418 
-427 VSTLTPGT
+427 
-435 VGQRKREIHI
+435 
-445 NCEFIGGEVNSKNIK
+445 K

-496 IFNIETNESTIV
+496 IFNIDTNESTNAIT
-508 NNNDSSGEKNYNN
+508 NTPDPKNYN
-521 TSSTNKNRDFLQN
+521 TSSTDKNRDLLQN
-534 SSNKTDSIVKK
+534 SSNKTESIVKK
-545 VDEGAKNNFQSKIM
+545 LDEGAKNNFQSKIM

-581 LLLKSDNMYDFINS
+581 LFLKSDNMYDFISS

-605 EWNKDQYKNV
+605 EWNKDQYKNI

-691 KSKSTKRNTL
+691 KSKLTKRNTL

>member
-22 DKSLVNVDFNRNMLH
+22 DKSLVNVDFNRSMLH
-37 FSPDMRKPE
+37 IPSDMRKPE

-59 QYPSQL
+59 KYPSQL
-65 ENLEYIDRIEFFFN
+65 ENLDYIDRIEFFFN
-79 KQEFTKRLKPLAKDK
+79 KQEFTKRLKPYAKEK
-94 TLDEEQSKINSEKN
+94 TLDEELTKSNSEKN
-108 ILTTLKLLFP
+108 VLTTLKLLFP

-136 KDSTLPLYAYLKNP
+136 RDSTLPLWAYIKNP

-177 ILNNPVYQQLFIEYN
+177 ILNNPVYQQIFIEYN
-192 RIVPPINKYLDDI
+192 RIVPPINKYIDEL
-205 SDNNDKL
+205 SQDNNTAY
-212 HKDIVEN
+212 EN
-219 AEEITNKDTGLLEK
+219 IQQSIILLIDDEGLFKK
-233 MLNASGEYFFTGRIK
+233 MLDASGATNYTDSIKNLRTSLTDFQETTFSEFTEQTDAIQA
-248 EFIESLNIIYESSV
+248 FIETNLAPGWQISNGKPAKEISS
-262 SDLNESESES
+262 
-272 EKNEKITK
+272 
-280 AIKNITELAT
+280 
-290 DWKISEKKSS
+290 
-300 SKYPELKKEIESKKS
+300 ELKESIDNEIESIKTNMKKFQ
-315 SIIENIEKIKKN
+315 EN

-341 FTDLS
+341 FVEIS
-346 KESDFT
+346 KDPDFSL
-352 IPSEFEN
+352 PSEFEN

-382 KLQKYLEQ
+382 KLQTYLEQ
-390 KTNVDTVNFFYFL
+390 KTNLDTIKFFHFL
-403 EKAYQAFMNNSEFDT
+403 EQAYQAFMNNTDFNE
-418 ELKDLVNIG
+418 EQKELVNIG
-427 VSTLTPGT
+427 ISTLTPGT
-435 VGQRKREIHI
+435 VGQRKKEIHI
-445 NCEFIGGEVNSKNIK
+445 NCEFIGGEVNKDNIR

-485 TSFWQLKTSEP
+485 TTFWQLKTSEP
-496 IFNIETNESTIV
+496 IFNIETNESTNATSDTSDPKND
-508 NNNDSSGEKNYNN
+508 NNI
-521 TSSTNKNRDFLQN
+521 SSTNKNRDLLQN
-534 SSNKTDSIVKK
+534 SSNKTESIVKK

-572 KNVNSYKPD
+572 KNVNAYKPD
-581 LLLKSDNMYDFINS
+581 LLLKSDNMYDFIS
-595 RDKSITNFIT
+595 SKDKSITNFIT
-605 EWNKDQYKNV
+605 EWNKEQYKNV

-631 IDGAN
+631 IDGAK

-649 RLENKYKIASYNL
+649 RLENNYKIASYNL

>member
-22 DKSLVNVDFNRNMLH
+22 DKSLVNVDFNRSMLH
-37 FSPDMRKPE
+37 IPSDMRKPE

-59 QYPSQL
+59 KYPSQL
-65 ENLEYIDRIEFFFN
+65 ENLDYIDRIEFFFN
-79 KQEFTKRLKPLAKDK
+79 KQEFTKRLKPYAKEK
-94 TLDEEQSKINSEKN
+94 TLDEELTKSNSEKN
-108 ILTTLKLLFP
+108 VLTTLKLLFP

-136 KDSTLPLYAYLKNP
+136 RDSTLPLWAYIKNP

-177 ILNNPVYQQLFIEYN
+177 ILNNPVYQQIFIEYN
-192 RIVPPINKYLDDI
+192 RIVPPINKYIDEL
-205 SDNNDKL
+205 SQDNNTAY
-212 HKDIVEN
+212 EN
-219 AEEITNKDTGLLEK
+219 IQQSIILLIDDEGLFKK
-233 MLNASGEYFFTGRIK
+233 MLDASGATNYTDSIKNLRTSLTDFQETTFSEFTEQTDAIQA
-248 EFIESLNIIYESSV
+248 FIETNLAPGWQISNGKPAKEISS
-262 SDLNESESES
+262 
-272 EKNEKITK
+272 
-280 AIKNITELAT
+280 
-290 DWKISEKKSS
+290 
-300 SKYPELKKEIESKKS
+300 ELKESIDNEIESIKTNMKKFQ
-315 SIIENIEKIKKN
+315 EN

-341 FTDLS
+341 FVEIS
-346 KESDFT
+346 KDPDFSL
-352 IPSEFEN
+352 PSEFEN

-382 KLQKYLEQ
+382 KLQTYLEQ
-390 KTNVDTVNFFYFL
+390 KTNLDTIKFFHFL
-403 EKAYQAFMNNSEFDT
+403 EQAYQAFMNNTDFNE
-418 ELKDLVNIG
+418 EQKELVNIG
-427 VSTLTPGT
+427 ISTLTPGT
-435 VGQRKREIHI
+435 VGQRKKEIHI
-445 NCEFIGGEVNSKNIK
+445 NCEFIGGEVNKDNIR

-485 TSFWQLKTSEP
+485 TTFWQLKTSEP
-496 IFNIETNESTIV
+496 IFNIETNESTNATSDTSDPKND
-508 NNNDSSGEKNYNN
+508 NNI
-521 TSSTNKNRDFLQN
+521 SSTNKNRDLLQN
-534 SSNKTDSIVKK
+534 SSNKTESIVKK

-572 KNVNSYKPD
+572 KNVNAYKPD
-581 LLLKSDNMYDFINS
+581 LLLKSDNMYDFIS
-595 RDKSITNFIT
+595 SKDKSITNFIT

-631 IDGAN
+631 IDGAK

-649 RLENKYKIASYNL
+649 RLENNYKIASYNL

>member
-22 DKSLVNVDFNRNMLH
+22 DKSLVNVDFNRSMLH
-37 FSPDMRKPE
+37 IPSDMRKPE

-59 QYPSQL
+59 KYPSQL
-65 ENLEYIDRIEFFFN
+65 ENLDYIDRIEFFFN
-79 KQEFTKRLKPLAKDK
+79 KQEFTKRLKPYAKEK
-94 TLDEEQSKINSEKN
+94 TLDEELTKSNSEKN
-108 ILTTLKLLFP
+108 VLTTLKLLFP

-136 KDSTLPLYAYLKNP
+136 RDSTLPLWAYIKNP

-177 ILNNPVYQQLFIEYN
+177 ILNNPVYQQIFIEYN
-192 RIVPPINKYLDDI
+192 RIVPPINKYIDELAQ
-205 SDNNDKL
+205 DNNTAYENIKQSIILLIDDEGLFKKIKDESGAPGYTGPINTLIKNLTEFQKTTVSNFTEKTELIQAIIGTKL
-212 HKDIVEN
+212 AGDWQVSKDIPAN
-219 AEEITNKDTGLLEK
+219 NFL
-233 MLNASGEYFFTGRIK
+233 
-248 EFIESLNIIYESSV
+248 
-262 SDLNESESES
+262 DL
-272 EKNEKITK
+272 KNSID
-280 AIKNITELAT
+280 N
-290 DWKISEKKSS
+290 
-300 SKYPELKKEIESKKS
+300 EIESIQTNMKK
-315 SIIENIEKIKKN
+315 IEDN

-341 FTDLS
+341 FVEIS
-346 KESDFT
+346 KDPDFSL
-352 IPSEFEN
+352 PSEFEN

-382 KLQKYLEQ
+382 KLQTYLEQ
-390 KTNVDTVNFFYFL
+390 KTNLDTIKFFHFL
-403 EKAYQAFMNNSEFDT
+403 EQAYQAFMNNTDFNE
-418 ELKDLVNIG
+418 EQKELVNIG
-427 VSTLTPGT
+427 ISTLTPGT
-435 VGQRKREIHI
+435 VGQRKKEIHI
-445 NCEFIGGEVNSKNIK
+445 NCEFIGGEVNKDNIR

-485 TSFWQLKTSEP
+485 TTFWQLKTSEP
-496 IFNIETNESTIV
+496 IFNIETNESTNASSDNSIPKND
-508 NNNDSSGEKNYNN
+508 NNI
-521 TSSTNKNRDFLQN
+521 SSTNKNRDFLQN
-534 SSNKTDSIVKK
+534 SSNKTESIVKK

-572 KNVNSYKPD
+572 KNVNAYKPD
-581 LLLKSDNMYDFINS
+581 LLLKSDNMYDFIS
-595 RDKSITNFIT
+595 SKDKSIINFIT

>member
-16 MKTNIP
+16 MRTNIP

-125 NLHESYDLIIK
+125 NLHESYDLIVK

-205 SDNNDKL
+205 FDINDKL
-212 HKDIVEN
+212 HKDIVQKADETAN
-219 AEEITNKDTGLLEK
+219 LDTGLLK
-233 MLNASGEYFFTGRIK
+233 QMLNASEEDDFTGRIK
-248 EFIESLNIIYESSV
+248 DFIDSLDIIKKSSV
-262 SDLNESESES
+262 SDLNESESE
-272 EKNEKITK
+272 KKEKITK

-290 DWKISEKKSS
+290 DWKISQNKSS
-300 SKYPELKKEIESKKS
+300 KLYPELKKEIDSKKS

-341 FTDLS
+341 FSDLS

-352 IPSEFEN
+352 LPSEFEN

-403 EKAYQAFMNNSEFDT
+403 EKAYQAFMNNNEFDT

-496 IFNIETNESTIV
+496 IFNIDTNESTNAIS
-508 NNNDSSGEKNYNN
+508 DTSDPKNYNN
-521 TSSTNKNRDFLQN
+521 TSSTNKNRDLLQN
-534 SSNKTDSIVKK
+534 SSNKTESIIKK
-545 VDEGAKNNFQSKIM
+545 VDEGAKSNFQSKIM

-572 KNVNSYKPD
+572 KNVNAYKPD
-581 LLLKSDNMYDFINS
+581 LFLKSDNMYDFISS

-691 KSKSTKRNTL
+691 KSKSTKKNTL

>member
-6 KITIDELLIR
+6 NITIDELLIR

-22 DKSLVNVDFNRNMLH
+22 DKSLVNVDFNRSMLH
-37 FSPDMRKPE
+37 IPSDMRKPE

-59 QYPSQL
+59 KYPSQL
-65 ENLEYIDRIEFFFN
+65 ENLDYIDRIEFFFN
-79 KQEFTKRLKPLAKDK
+79 KQEFTKRLKPYAKEK
-94 TLDEEQSKINSEKN
+94 TLDEELTKSNSEKN
-108 ILTTLKLLFP
+108 VLTTLKLLFP

-136 KDSTLPLYAYLKNP
+136 RDSTLPLWAYIKNP

-165 IFTFKKITWLND
+165 IFTFKKVTWLND
-177 ILNNPVYQQLFIEYN
+177 ILNNPVYQQIFIEYN
-192 RIVPPINKYLDDI
+192 RIVPPINKYIDDL
-205 SDNNDKL
+205 SQDNNTALK
-212 HKDIVEN
+212 N
-219 AEEITNKDTGLLEK
+219 
-233 MLNASGEYFFTGRIK
+233 IK
-248 EFIESLNIIYESSV
+248 ESIVLLTDKEEGLFKKIKDSSGAPRYTDVINKLIDSLTEFQNTTVTTLTEEKTDEIQEYIDIIINGLAPDWNIYGNTLKASKFI
-262 SDLNESESES
+262 DL
-272 EKNEKITK
+272 KNSID
-280 AIKNITELAT
+280 N
-290 DWKISEKKSS
+290 
-300 SKYPELKKEIESKKS
+300 EIESIQTNMKK
-315 SIIENIEKIKKN
+315 IEDN
-327 YEEETNIKRCFKER
+327 YKEEANIKRCFKER
-341 FTDLS
+341 FVELS
-346 KESDFT
+346 KDPNFS
-352 IPSEFEN
+352 IPSDFEN

-382 KLQKYLEQ
+382 KLQTYLEQ
-390 KTNVDTVNFFYFL
+390 KTNLDTIKFFHFL
-403 EKAYQAFMNNSEFDT
+403 EQAYQAFMNNTDFNE
-418 ELKDLVNIG
+418 EQKEIVNIG
-427 VSTLTPGT
+427 ISTLTPGT
-435 VGQRKREIHI
+435 VGQRKKEIHI
-445 NCEFIGGEVNSKNIK
+445 NCEFIGGEVNKDNIR

-472 NKLKDYIEQNNIN
+472 NKVKDYIEQNNIN
-485 TSFWQLKTSEP
+485 TTFWQLKTSEP
-496 IFNIETNESTIV
+496 IFNIETNEST
-508 NNNDSSGEKNYNN
+508 NASSDTSIPQIDNN
-521 TSSTNKNRDFLQN
+521 TSSSNKNRDFLQK
-534 SSNKTDSIVKK
+534 SSNKTESIVKK
-545 VDEGAKNNFQSKIM
+545 VDESAKNNFQSKIM
-559 FNKGYSKEINEKI
+559 FSKGYSKEINEKI
-572 KNVNSYKPD
+572 KIVNAYKPD
-581 LLLKSDNMYDFINS
+581 LFLKSDNMYDFISS

>member
-16 MKTNIP
+16 MRTNIP

-125 NLHESYDLIIK
+125 NLHESYDLIVK

-205 SDNNDKL
+205 FDINDKL
-212 HKDIVEN
+212 HKDIVQKADETAN
-219 AEEITNKDTGLLEK
+219 LDTGLLK
-233 MLNASGEYFFTGRIK
+233 QMLNASEEDDFTGRIK
-248 EFIESLNIIYESSV
+248 DFIDSLDIIKKSSV
-262 SDLNESESES
+262 SDLNESESE
-272 EKNEKITK
+272 KKEKITK

-290 DWKISEKKSS
+290 DWKISQNKSS
-300 SKYPELKKEIESKKS
+300 KLYPELKKEIDSKKS

-341 FTDLS
+341 FSDLS

-352 IPSEFEN
+352 LPSEFEN

-403 EKAYQAFMNNSEFDT
+403 EKAYQAFMNNNEFDT

-496 IFNIETNESTIV
+496 IFNIDTNESTNAIS
-508 NNNDSSGEKNYNN
+508 DTSDPKNYNN
-521 TSSTNKNRDFLQN
+521 TSSTNKNRDLLQN
-534 SSNKTDSIVKK
+534 SSNKTESIIKK
-545 VDEGAKNNFQSKIM
+545 VDEGAKSNFQSKIM

-572 KNVNSYKPD
+572 KNVNAYKPD
-581 LLLKSDNMYDFINS
+581 LFLKSDNMYDFISS

>member
-37 FSPDMRKPE
+37 IPSDMRKPE

-65 ENLEYIDRIEFFFN
+65 ENLDYIDRIEFFFN
-79 KQEFTKRLKPLAKDK
+79 KQEFTKRLKQYANEK
-94 TLDEEQSKINSEKN
+94 TLDEEQIKSNSEKN
-108 ILTTLKLLFP
+108 VLTTLKLLFP

-136 KDSTLPLYAYLKNP
+136 KDSTLPLFAFIKNP

-165 IFTFKKITWLND
+165 IFTFKKVTWLND
-177 ILNNPVYQQLFIEYN
+177 ILNNPVYQQIFIEYN
-192 RIVPPINKYLDDI
+192 RIVPPINKYLDDL
-205 SDNNDKL
+205 SQDNNTALENIQQSILLLTDGEEHLFKKL
-212 HKDIVEN
+212 LD
-219 AEEITNKDTGLLEK
+219 
-233 MLNASGEYFFTGRIK
+233 ASGQTKYTGPINTLMENLKKFKKTTVSNFTEKTDLIQA
-248 EFIESLNIIYESSV
+248 IIGTKLADEWQISNGFEAKKVSS
-262 SDLNESESES
+262 
-272 EKNEKITK
+272 
-280 AIKNITELAT
+280 
-290 DWKISEKKSS
+290 
-300 SKYPELKKEIESKKS
+300 ELKESIDNEIETIKTNMKKFQ
-315 SIIENIEKIKKN
+315 EN

-341 FTDLS
+341 FVEIS
-346 KESDFT
+346 KDPDFSL
-352 IPSEFEN
+352 PSEFEN

-382 KLQKYLEQ
+382 KLQTYLEQ
-390 KTNVDTVNFFYFL
+390 KTNLDTIKFFHFL
-403 EKAYQAFMNNSEFDT
+403 EQAYQAFMNNTDFNE
-418 ELKDLVNIG
+418 EQKELVNIG
-427 VSTLTPGT
+427 ISTLTPGT
-435 VGQRKREIHI
+435 VGQRKKEIHI
-445 NCEFIGGEVNSKNIK
+445 NCEFIGGEVNKDNIR

-472 NKLKDYIEQNNIN
+472 NKLKDYIEQNNVN
-485 TSFWQLKTSEP
+485 TTFWQLKNSEP
-496 IFNIETNESTIV
+496 IFNIETNESNNA
-508 NNNDSSGEKNYNN
+508 NNNDISNPQNENN
-521 TSSTNKNRDFLQN
+521 TFSSNKNRDLLQN
-534 SSNKTDSIVKK
+534 SSNKTQSIVKK

-559 FNKGYSKEINEKI
+559 FNKGYSQEINEKI

-581 LLLKSDNMYDFINS
+581 LLLKNDNMYDFISS

-605 EWNKDQYKNV
+605 EWNKEQYKNV
-615 DLLVSM
+615 DLIVSM

-671 IDEDKKQRLNK
+671 IDEDKKQRLTK
-682 GGKSKTMRK
+682 GGKKKTMK
-691 KSKSTKRNTL
+691 TKSKSKKRNTL
-701 KK
+701 KKLI